1 MNKIRKQVKSMLLI
15 MMLLIMSLPYCVMA
29 QEQAVAEKR
38 VEIVFTH
45 DLHSHLEPF
54 LTQTDTGKE
63 VLGGFARIKTLID
76 DKRKEAGDVLVLDAG
91 DFSMGT
97 LYQSIFE
104 SEAAELVLLGQMGY
118 DVTTLGNHEF
128 DYTPEGL
135 INMLSRALETGK
147 KLPDMVLSNI
157 DWEKSLQG
165 ETIAVNEVF
174 QAVWEQ
180 YGAKPYVMIEKNGV
194 RIAVMGLF
202 GQESLA
208 FSPTCTLKF
217 KHPVE
222 AAKETVA
229 MIQKEEDADMIVC
242 VSHSGTSEDITKSE
256 DEILAMQVPEI
267 DLIISGHTH
276 TQLDR
281 PIIHGQT
288 VIASCGEYGK
298 YVGSLAMTQ
307 TQTGRWQIEDYKL
320 TKVDTSI
327 GEDIG
332 IKAQVQNY
340 EKAIDAN
347 YLNQFGYTKNQVLCY
362 NKWLYPTTDEMSN
375 TLEEQPFANLLTD
388 AYLYTLEQM
397 GEKAADEVMLSV
409 VPMGVIRE
417 VFPENHPV
425 TVANVYDVLS
435 LGKGTDGSS
444 GYPLI
449 RMYLT
454 GEELKI
460 ATEIDASISGMMSTA
475 QLFISGLSYEI
486 NPNRF
491 LLNRATNIQL
501 MDKVGNLSQLEED
514 KLYPVVTDLYS
525 GQMLSSVT
533 DLSYGLI
540 AITPKNAAG
549 QPVKDLEEIIIKHE
563 GKEIKA
569 WVAVANYLESFGADA
584 NIPEQYSKP
593 QGRKIIVDD
602 KSIGAIL
609 KNPNALILKIGGL
622 LIGIIMVLVMI
633 SIVIVKS
640 IKKYKKSQEKASRLM
655 Q

>member
-165 ETIAVNEVF
+165 ETIAVNKVF

-281 PIIHGQT
+281 PIIYGQT

-425 TVANVYDVLS
+425 TVANIYDVLS

>member
-1 MNKIRKQVKSMLLI
+1 MKKVKSIIMVLVLLVMI
-15 MMLLIMSLPYCVMA
+15 LPDMVMA
-29 QEQAVAEKR
+29 QKQNQIKNR
-38 VEIVFTH
+38 VDIIFTH

-76 DKRKEAGDVLVLDAG
+76 HKREEAGELLVLDAG

-104 SEAAELVLLGQMGY
+104 SEAAELVLLGQIGY

-135 INMLSRALETGK
+135 INMLSRALETGA

-165 ETIAVNEVF
+165 EATVNQAF
-174 QAVWEQ
+174 KAVWEQ
-180 YGAKPYVMIEKNGV
+180 YGPKPYVMIEKNGV

-217 KHPVE
+217 KHPIE

-229 MIQKEEDADMIVC
+229 MIEKEEEADMIVC
-242 VSHSGTSEDITKSE
+242 VSHSGTWEDITKSE

-267 DLIISGHTH
+267 DLIVSGHTH
-276 TQLDR
+276 TQLNR

-288 VIASCGEYGK
+288 AIVSCGEYGK
-298 YVGSLAMTQ
+298 YMGSLIMTQ
-307 TQTGRWQIEDYKL
+307 TQAGRWQIEDYKL
-320 TKVDTSI
+320 TKVDSSI
-327 GEDIG
+327 EEDAE

-340 EKAIDAN
+340 EKAIDAL

-362 NKWLYPTTDEMSN
+362 NKWRYPTIDEISN
-375 TLEEQPFANLLTD
+375 TLQEQPFANLLAD
-388 AYLYTLEQM
+388 AYLYTLEQI

-409 VPMGVIRE
+409 VPRGVIRD
-417 VFPENHPV
+417 VFPENHAV

-501 MDKVGNLSQLEED
+501 MDAAGNLSRLEAD

-540 AITPKNAAG
+540 AITPKNAEG
-549 QPVKDLEEIIIKHE
+549 QPVENLEEIIITHE

-569 WVAVANYLESFGADA
+569 WVAVANYLESFGADGH
-584 NIPEQYSKP
+584 IPEQYSKL
-593 QGRKIIVDD
+593 QGRKVIVDD
-602 KSIGAIL
+602 KRIGAIF
-609 KNPNALILKIGGL
+609 KNPNALILKIGML
-622 LIGIIMVLVMI
+622 LIGVIVIIVII
-633 SIVIVKS
+633 SIAIVKS
-640 IKKYKKSQEKASRLM
+640 IKQYKKHKDTTSGFNRCS
-655 Q
+655 